1 MQVVSEGIL
10 KRRASLEMHLLA
22 WNKELLINASK
33 WKNMD
38 EIDDV
43 PLISIK
49 GYALSHEEVMRMVK
63 EVEDELSE
71 IRKELGYI
79 E

>member
-1 MQVVSEGIL
+1 
-10 KRRASLEMHLLA
+10 
-22 WNKELLINASK
+22 
-33 WKNMD
+33 MD

-63 EVEDELSE
+63 EVDDELLE

>member
-1 MQVVSEGIL
+1 
-10 KRRASLEMHLLA
+10 
-22 WNKELLINASK
+22 
-33 WKNMD
+33 MD

-43 PLISIK
+43 PLISVN
-49 GYALSHEEVMRMVK
+49 GYALTHEEVMRLVK
-63 EVEDELSE
+63 EVEDELLE